1 MTKVDPRWVAAL
13 ATITVLVLSSCADDD
28 AESSSEQQGTRNSP
42 SETAAGEKAPEPKAT
57 EAEDG
62 ETTVGPTTRE
72 QAEEIAVDAVGEG
85 EATWS
90 GREDERGATWEVEV
104 TRPDSSEV
112 DVLVGEDGTIV
123 AQIPKLADDATT
135 GGGGGGGTG
144 GGVGDGDN
152 LSQRQAE
159 QAALAA
165 VGEGRVTWSGREDE
179 RGAAWEIEI
188 TRPDGSEVDVL
199 IAADGSVVD

>member
-1 MTKVDPRWVAAL
+1 MAKVDTRWMAAL
-13 ATITVLVLSSCADDD
+13 ATITVLVLSSCADND
-28 AESSSEQQGTRNSP
+28 AESDSEQPETQSSP
-42 SETAAGEKAPEPKAT
+42 SETAADDEAPEST
-57 EAEDG
+57 QAEG
-62 ETTVGPTTRE
+62 SETTAGPITRQ

-112 DVLVGEDGTIV
+112 DVLLGEDGTIV
-123 AQIPKLADDATT
+123 AQIPKLTDDETT
-135 GGGGGGGTG
+135 GGGGGGGTEG
-144 GGVGDGDN
+144 GTGDGNN

-165 VGEGRVTWSGREDE
+165 VGEGRVTWSGREDD

>member
-1 MTKVDPRWVAAL
+1 MAKVDTRWVAAL
-13 ATITVLVLSSCADDD
+13 ATITALALSSCADND
-28 AESSSEQQGTRNSP
+28 AESGSEQETPSSP
-42 SETAAGEKAPEPKAT
+42 SETAAEAREPESTQAT
-57 EAEDG
+57 RS
-62 ETTVGPTTRE
+62 ETTTGPITPE

-104 TRPDSSEV
+104 TRPDGSEV
-112 DVLVGEDGTIV
+112 DVLLGEDGTIV
-123 AQIPKLADDATT
+123 AQIPKLANDETT
-135 GGGGGGGTG
+135 SGGGGGGTRG
-144 GGVGDGDN
+144 IVGDGDT

-165 VGEGRVTWSGREDE
+165 VGEGRVTWSGREDD

-188 TRPDGSEVDVL
+188 TRPDGSEIDVL
-199 IAADGSVVD
+199 IAADGSVVN